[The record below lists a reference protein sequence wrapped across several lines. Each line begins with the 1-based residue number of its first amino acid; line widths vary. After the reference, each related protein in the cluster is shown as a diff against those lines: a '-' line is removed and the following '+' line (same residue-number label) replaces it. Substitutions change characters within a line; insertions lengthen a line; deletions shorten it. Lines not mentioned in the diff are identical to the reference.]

1 MPTHTKAAGRRNP
14 LSRSTR
20 KFALTLLAAAVGG
33 CSAWE
38 LGPQPDNY
46 VGPSRT
52 GDVRRLSDPALEA
65 VAPVVPGDVGTA
77 VVVPAIPTTMPVEPA
92 ATQPAAIAPATQPA
106 PVETNAAGL
115 EAGRVAVPPAVSV
128 QDAILVG
135 LQNNASLRVQR
146 YNVPLRRTAEEQQL
160 SRFDPTV
167 SGSIQG
173 GANGSAGRTTNSI
186 SGSLGYDQFLPTG
199 TTVSAD
205 VSSSNS
211 FYSDASSTFGAN
223 VSVSQALLRGAGLD
237 VNLASLRSAELGT
250 KISQYQLRGLAE
262 TLVANIES
270 AYWDLAYTERQLA
283 IVQNGLDVA
292 EAQLRDTTE
301 RIRLGD
307 LANTERF
314 AAEAE
319 VARRRQ
325 ELITA
330 NSTLNTQRIR
340 FLQLITPPGEPFW
353 DRAVNLHTQP
363 FIPQGEMDPV
373 EAHVN
378 VALRMRPEVNQ
389 TKLQMQQNDLE
400 IVQTRNGLLP
410 RLDFF
415 VTLGKTGFASN
426 FGESIEELNGPN
438 YQALAGVRGD
448 WSPLNRSAIASYR
461 ASVLTKEATEESYRN
476 LLQTVQA
483 DVRTQYQD
491 VLRTRLQI
499 DATRAT
505 RAASQASF
513 ETELAKFRAQRSTSL
528 LVAQA
533 QRDLLSAQLSEVLT
547 VTNHLKSLVTLYRLE
562 GSLLYRR
569 GLQAPGAEP
578 VPEVVW
584 KR

>member
-1 MPTHTKAAGRRNP
+1 M
-14 LSRSTR
+14 
-20 KFALTLLAAAVGG
+20 LLAAAVGG
-33 CSAWE
+33 CSAWD
-38 LGPQPDNY
+38 LGPEPDNY

-52 GDVRRLSDPALEA
+52 GDARRLTDPQLEA
-65 VAPVVPGDVGTA
+65 VSPVVPGDVGA
-77 VVVPAIPTTMPVEPA
+77 SLIPGAGVNPATMPSATLPANAPTTQPVSSTQPAA
-92 ATQPAAIAPATQPA
+92 ATQPSITPEAPRA
-106 PVETNAAGL
+106 ENL
-115 EAGRVAVPPAVSV
+115 EPGRVPVPAAVSV

-135 LQNNASLRVQR
+135 LQNNASLRVQQFS
-146 YNVPLRRTAEEQQL
+146 VPLRRTNEEQQRA
-160 SRFDPTV
+160 RFDPTV
-167 SGSIQG
+167 SGQVQG
-173 GANGSAGRTTNSI
+173 GATGTNGGRTTNSI

-199 TTVSAD
+199 TTVSGTL
-205 VSSSNS
+205 SSSNL

-250 KISQYQLRGLAE
+250 KISQYQLRGFAE
-262 TLVANIES
+262 TVVANIET
-270 AYWDLAYTERQLA
+270 AYWDLVYTERQLA

-292 EAQLRDTTE
+292 EEQLRDITE
-301 RIRLGD
+301 RIRLGSI
-307 LANTERF
+307 ANTERF

-325 ELITA
+325 ELIIA
-330 NSTLNTQRIR
+330 QSTLTTQRIR
-340 FLQLITPPGEPFW
+340 FLQLITPPGQPFW
-353 DRAVNLHTQP
+353 DRAVSLQTQP
-363 FIPQGEMDPV
+363 FIPQGELDPV
-373 EAHVN
+373 ERHVE
-378 VALRMRPEVNQ
+378 VALRLRPEINQ
-389 TKLQMQQNDLE
+389 TKLEIQQNDLE

-426 FGESIEELNGPN
+426 FGESITNLNGDG

-448 WSPLNRSAIASYR
+448 WSPINRSALASYR
-461 ASVLTKEATEESYRN
+461 ASLLTKDATEESYRN
-476 LLQTVQA
+476 LIQTVQA

-491 VLRTRLQI
+491 VVRTRLQI

-505 RAASQASF
+505 RVASQASF

-533 QRDLLSAQLSEVLT
+533 QRDLLSSQLAEVLS

-569 GLQAPGAEP
+569 GLQAPGSEP
-578 VPEVVW
+578 IPEIAW
-584 KR
+584 KH